1 MRERFDAGTGLVAVG
16 AVLLLVSLFIRWYDP
31 GGDAWAVFESLD
43 LVLAGAAVCGLLAVA
58 PRFGTGGLGRAL
70 PIISVAA
77 FAVVLVQLI
86 DPPPVVRHSD
96 LATGAWL
103 ALAATATMALGAIL
117 GAASISVTVDVR
129 GRERRRRTAA
139 IDARE
144 SAARGGRGRRGGR
157 CRARAAGPSLRA
169 PRRAVAR
176 AARAGHRRAR
186 GGSAAHAGPRPGRAD
201 TGVMSAVAS
210 GLSFEV
216 LRFTV
221 EPVSAEVALLELEGR
236 FRAETR
242 RRLGVPRL
250 MAESDEGSREVAP
263 AAASEAQ
270 AEPDGGLWRASYAV
284 ALEILDDGS
293 FALAVGRELL
303 VGLPAPDLAETSGE
317 REVRL
322 AREANA
328 LRRTADEARAAAAA
342 ALASVGTERQA
353 REATEAEMAEARMA
367 RDDHARRAASLDD
380 ELAQLRREHAAELVR
395 RDEEQAAALAGR
407 DEEAARV
414 AEERVAELEAE
425 AAEARRE
432 PAGRARGGRGHAARP
447 RARARACRGGRG
459 RSAPRAGHRARRR
472 AGAGGRR
479 RRERTTT
486 SRPRPWLA
494 PTATRRWPPRA
505 PRPTTTRPTSSIHP
519 AGEPATEVAERPRR
533 RPAPGA
539 GDEGS
544 EDATEVATRE
554 RRPGPVAGDPGE
566 TVRVLGARRPR
577 RTGEGTPAEAAPGTA
592 AIGARHIEPGQAPRR
607 SAAAAWLARCWPS
620 RR

>member
-1 MRERFDAGTGLVAVG
+1 
-16 AVLLLVSLFIRWYDP
+16 
-31 GGDAWAVFESLD
+31 
-43 LVLAGAAVCGLLAVA
+43 
-58 PRFGTGGLGRAL
+58 
-70 PIISVAA
+70 
-77 FAVVLVQLI
+77 
-86 DPPPVVRHSD
+86 
-96 LATGAWL
+96 
-103 ALAATATMALGAIL
+103 
-117 GAASISVTVDVR
+117 
-129 GRERRRRTAA
+129 
-139 IDARE
+139 
-144 SAARGGRGRRGGR
+144 
-157 CRARAAGPSLRA
+157 
-169 PRRAVAR
+169 
-176 AARAGHRRAR
+176 
-186 GGSAAHAGPRPGRAD
+186 
-201 TGVMSAVAS
+201 MSAVAS

-263 AAASEAQ
+263 AAANEAQ

-367 RDDHARRAASLDD
+367 RDDHARRASSLDD

-407 DEEAARV
+407 DEEAARA

-425 AAEARRE
+425 AAEARRSL
-432 PAGRARGGRGHAARP
+432 RAARAEAEALRRDLERERERAEAAEAAVRRGRVTELDGEP
-447 RARARACRGGRG
+447 VQADEGDADDAERATAVVVPDGDEALAAARAEA
-459 RSAPRAGHRARRR
+459 H
-472 AGAGGRR
+472 
-479 RRERTTT
+479 EDHDDIFD
-486 SRPRPWLA
+486 
-494 PTATRRWPPRA
+494 PPG
-505 PRPTTTRPTSSIHP
+505 
-519 AGEPATEVAERPRR
+519 GEPATEIAERPRGR
-533 RPAPGA
+533 ADA
-539 GDEGS
+539 GS
-544 EDATEVATRE
+544 EDATEVATRQ
-554 RRPGPVAGDPGE
+554 RPASVAGDPGE

-592 AIGARHIEPGQAPRR
+592 AIGARHIEPGQTPRR
-607 SAAAAWLARCWPS
+607 SAAAAWLARLLAFAALVVVVVALLLVVKPF
-620 RR
+620 

>member
-1 MRERFDAGTGLVAVG
+1 
-16 AVLLLVSLFIRWYDP
+16 
-31 GGDAWAVFESLD
+31 
-43 LVLAGAAVCGLLAVA
+43 
-58 PRFGTGGLGRAL
+58 
-70 PIISVAA
+70 
-77 FAVVLVQLI
+77 
-86 DPPPVVRHSD
+86 
-96 LATGAWL
+96 
-103 ALAATATMALGAIL
+103 
-117 GAASISVTVDVR
+117 
-129 GRERRRRTAA
+129 
-139 IDARE
+139 
-144 SAARGGRGRRGGR
+144 
-157 CRARAAGPSLRA
+157 
-169 PRRAVAR
+169 
-176 AARAGHRRAR
+176 
-186 GGSAAHAGPRPGRAD
+186 
-201 TGVMSAVAS
+201 MSAVAS

-263 AAASEAQ
+263 AAANEAQ

-342 ALASVGTERQA
+342 ALASVCTERQA

-367 RDDHARRAASLDD
+367 RDDHARRASSLDD

-395 RDEEQAAALAGR
+395 RDEERAAALAGR
-407 DEEAARV
+407 DEEAARA

-425 AAEARRE
+425 AAEARRSL
-432 PAGRARGGRGHAARP
+432 RAARAEAEAMRRDLERERERAEAAEAAVRRGRVTEFDGEP
-447 RARARACRGGRG
+447 VQRDEAGEPDDAEQATAVVVPDGDEALAAARAEAD
-459 RSAPRAGHRARRR
+459 
-472 AGAGGRR
+472 
-479 RRERTTT
+479 EDEIDIFD
-486 SRPRPWLA
+486 
-494 PTATRRWPPRA
+494 PPA
-505 PRPTTTRPTSSIHP
+505 D
-519 AGEPATEVAERPRR
+519 EPATEIAERPR
-533 RPAPGA
+533 G
-539 GDEGS
+539 GGGS
-544 EDATEVATRE
+544 EDATEVAPWK
-554 RRPGPVAGDPGE
+554 RPAPVAGDPGE

-592 AIGARHIEPGQAPRR
+592 AIGARHIEPGQTPRR
-607 SAAAAWLARCWPS
+607 SAAAAWLARLLAFAALVVVVVALLLVVKPF
-620 RR
+620 

>member
-1 MRERFDAGTGLVAVG
+1 
-16 AVLLLVSLFIRWYDP
+16 
-31 GGDAWAVFESLD
+31 
-43 LVLAGAAVCGLLAVA
+43 
-58 PRFGTGGLGRAL
+58 
-70 PIISVAA
+70 
-77 FAVVLVQLI
+77 
-86 DPPPVVRHSD
+86 
-96 LATGAWL
+96 
-103 ALAATATMALGAIL
+103 
-117 GAASISVTVDVR
+117 
-129 GRERRRRTAA
+129 
-139 IDARE
+139 
-144 SAARGGRGRRGGR
+144 
-157 CRARAAGPSLRA
+157 
-169 PRRAVAR
+169 
-176 AARAGHRRAR
+176 
-186 GGSAAHAGPRPGRAD
+186 
-201 TGVMSAVAS
+201 MSAVAS

-250 MAESDEGSREVAP
+250 MAESDDGSREVAP

-284 ALEILDDGS
+284 ALEVLDDGS

-353 REATEAEMAEARMA
+353 REATEAEIADARMA
-367 RDDHARRAASLDD
+367 RDDHARHAASLDD

-407 DEEAARV
+407 DEEAAQA

-425 AAEARRE
+425 AAEARRSLRAARAEAEAMRRDLERERERAEAAEAAVRRGRVTELDGEPVQAGDADDE
-432 PAGRARGGRGHAARP
+432 PATAVMAPDADEALAAARAEADEDDTDIFDP
-447 RARARACRGGRG
+447 
-459 RSAPRAGHRARRR
+459 
-472 AGAGGRR
+472 
-479 RRERTTT
+479 
-486 SRPRPWLA
+486 
-494 PTATRRWPPRA
+494 
-505 PRPTTTRPTSSIHP
+505 P

-533 RPAPGA
+533 RPA

-554 RRPGPVAGDPGE
+554 RPEPVAGDPGE

-577 RTGEGTPAEAAPGTA
+577 RTGEGKPADAAPGTA

-607 SAAAAWLARCWPS
+607 SAAAAWLARILAFAALTVVVLALLLVVKPF
-620 RR
+620 

>member
-1 MRERFDAGTGLVAVG
+1 
-16 AVLLLVSLFIRWYDP
+16 
-31 GGDAWAVFESLD
+31 
-43 LVLAGAAVCGLLAVA
+43 
-58 PRFGTGGLGRAL
+58 
-70 PIISVAA
+70 
-77 FAVVLVQLI
+77 
-86 DPPPVVRHSD
+86 
-96 LATGAWL
+96 
-103 ALAATATMALGAIL
+103 
-117 GAASISVTVDVR
+117 
-129 GRERRRRTAA
+129 
-139 IDARE
+139 
-144 SAARGGRGRRGGR
+144 
-157 CRARAAGPSLRA
+157 
-169 PRRAVAR
+169 
-176 AARAGHRRAR
+176 
-186 GGSAAHAGPRPGRAD
+186 
-201 TGVMSAVAS
+201 MSAVAS

-263 AAASEAQ
+263 AAADEAQ

-367 RDDHARRAASLDD
+367 RDDHARRASSLDD

-395 RDEEQAAALAGR
+395 RDEERAAALAGR
-407 DEEAARV
+407 DEDAARA

-425 AAEARRE
+425 AAEARRSL
-432 PAGRARGGRGHAARP
+432 RAARAEAEAMRRDLERERERAEAAEAAVRRGRVTELDGEP
-447 RARARACRGGRG
+447 VQADEAGDADDADESAARVVPDGDEALAAARADAHDDDIFDP
-459 RSAPRAGHRARRR
+459 SAD
-472 AGAGGRR
+472 
-479 RRERTTT
+479 
-486 SRPRPWLA
+486 
-494 PTATRRWPPRA
+494 
-505 PRPTTTRPTSSIHP
+505 
-519 AGEPATEVAERPRR
+519 EPATEIAERPR
-533 RPAPGA
+533 GG
-539 GDEGS
+539 GDVSS
-544 EDATEVATRE
+544 EDATEVATWQ
-554 RRPGPVAGDPGE
+554 RPAFVAGDPGE

-592 AIGARHIEPGQAPRR
+592 AIGARHIEPGQTPRR
-607 SAAAAWLARCWPS
+607 SAAAAWLARLLAFAALVVVVVALLLVVKPF
-620 RR
+620 

>member
-1 MRERFDAGTGLVAVG
+1 
-16 AVLLLVSLFIRWYDP
+16 
-31 GGDAWAVFESLD
+31 
-43 LVLAGAAVCGLLAVA
+43 
-58 PRFGTGGLGRAL
+58 
-70 PIISVAA
+70 
-77 FAVVLVQLI
+77 
-86 DPPPVVRHSD
+86 
-96 LATGAWL
+96 
-103 ALAATATMALGAIL
+103 
-117 GAASISVTVDVR
+117 
-129 GRERRRRTAA
+129 
-139 IDARE
+139 
-144 SAARGGRGRRGGR
+144 
-157 CRARAAGPSLRA
+157 
-169 PRRAVAR
+169 
-176 AARAGHRRAR
+176 
-186 GGSAAHAGPRPGRAD
+186 
-201 TGVMSAVAS
+201 MSAVAS

-263 AAASEAQ
+263 AAANEAQ

-380 ELAQLRREHAAELVR
+380 ELAQLRREHAAELGR
-395 RDEEQAAALAGR
+395 RDEEQATALAGR
-407 DEEAARV
+407 DEEAARA

-425 AAEARRE
+425 AAEARRSL
-432 PAGRARGGRGHAARP
+432 RAARAEAEAMRRDLERERERAEAAEAAVRRGRVTELDGEP
-447 RARARACRGGRG
+447 VQTANAGADEDDGETAGDLAVPDGGEALAAARADADEDETDIFD
-459 RSAPRAGHRARRR
+459 P
-472 AGAGGRR
+472 
-479 RRERTTT
+479 
-486 SRPRPWLA
+486 
-494 PTATRRWPPRA
+494 
-505 PRPTTTRPTSSIHP
+505 P
-519 AGEPATEVAERPRR
+519 AGEPATEVAERPRG
-533 RPAPGA
+533 RPSRGA
-539 GDEGS
+539 DHDAG

-554 RRPGPVAGDPGE
+554 RRPPPVAGDPGE

-577 RTGEGTPAEAAPGTA
+577 RTGE
-592 AIGARHIEPGQAPRR
+592 
-607 SAAAAWLARCWPS
+607 
-620 RR
+620 

>member
-1 MRERFDAGTGLVAVG
+1 
-16 AVLLLVSLFIRWYDP
+16 
-31 GGDAWAVFESLD
+31 
-43 LVLAGAAVCGLLAVA
+43 
-58 PRFGTGGLGRAL
+58 
-70 PIISVAA
+70 
-77 FAVVLVQLI
+77 
-86 DPPPVVRHSD
+86 
-96 LATGAWL
+96 
-103 ALAATATMALGAIL
+103 
-117 GAASISVTVDVR
+117 
-129 GRERRRRTAA
+129 
-139 IDARE
+139 
-144 SAARGGRGRRGGR
+144 
-157 CRARAAGPSLRA
+157 
-169 PRRAVAR
+169 
-176 AARAGHRRAR
+176 
-186 GGSAAHAGPRPGRAD
+186 
-201 TGVMSAVAS
+201 MSAVAS

-250 MAESDEGSREVAP
+250 MAETDDGSSEVAP
-263 AAASEAQ
+263 AAADEAQ

-284 ALEILDDGS
+284 ALELLDDGS

-367 RDDHARRAASLDD
+367 RDDHARRAASLDE

-395 RDEEQAAALAGR
+395 RDEERAAALAGR
-407 DEEAARV
+407 DEEAAR
-414 AEERVAELEAE
+414 AADERVAELEAE

-432 PAGRARGGRGHAARP
+432 PAGRARGGRGDAPRP
-447 RARARACRGGRG
+447 RARARARRGGRG
-459 RSAPRAGHRARRR
+459 RGAPRPGHRARRR
-472 AGAGGRR
+472 ARAGRGRPTTSGRR
-479 RRERTTT
+479 
-486 SRPRPWLA
+486 PWSP

-505 PRPTTTRPTSSIHP
+505 PRPTRTRPTSSIP
-519 AGEPATEVAERPRR
+519 RRPRPATEVAERPP
-533 RPAPGA
+533 RPRGP
-539 GDEGS
+539 
-544 EDATEVATRE
+544 ATTAARTPPRSPPRE
-554 RRPGPVAGDPGE
+554 RPEPVAGDPGE

-592 AIGARHIEPGQAPRR
+592 AIGARHIEPGQTPQR
-607 SAAAAWLARCWPS
+607 SAAAAWLARTLAFAALAVVVLALLLVVKPF
-620 RR
+620 

>member
-1 MRERFDAGTGLVAVG
+1 
-16 AVLLLVSLFIRWYDP
+16 
-31 GGDAWAVFESLD
+31 
-43 LVLAGAAVCGLLAVA
+43 
-58 PRFGTGGLGRAL
+58 
-70 PIISVAA
+70 
-77 FAVVLVQLI
+77 
-86 DPPPVVRHSD
+86 
-96 LATGAWL
+96 
-103 ALAATATMALGAIL
+103 
-117 GAASISVTVDVR
+117 
-129 GRERRRRTAA
+129 
-139 IDARE
+139 
-144 SAARGGRGRRGGR
+144 
-157 CRARAAGPSLRA
+157 
-169 PRRAVAR
+169 
-176 AARAGHRRAR
+176 
-186 GGSAAHAGPRPGRAD
+186 
-201 TGVMSAVAS
+201 MSAVAS

-284 ALEILDDGS
+284 ALEVLDDGS

-342 ALASVGTERQA
+342 ALASVGIERQA
-353 REATEAEMAEARMA
+353 REASEAEMAEARMA
-367 RDDHARRAASLDD
+367 RDDHARRASSLDD

-395 RDEEQAAALAGR
+395 RDEERAAALAGR
-407 DEEAARV
+407 DEEAARA

-425 AAEARRE
+425 AAEARRSLRGARAEAEALRRDLERERERAEAAEAAVRRGRVTELDGEPVQAGAVEDDGEPVQTGAAEDDGE
-432 PAGRARGGRGHAARP
+432 PATDVPVPDGDEALAAAR
-447 RARARACRGGRG
+447 A
-459 RSAPRAGHRARRR
+459 SADEDDLDIFDP
-472 AGAGGRR
+472 
-479 RRERTTT
+479 
-486 SRPRPWLA
+486 
-494 PTATRRWPPRA
+494 
-505 PRPTTTRPTSSIHP
+505 P
-519 AGEPATEVAERPRR
+519 AGEPATEIAERPGRR
-533 RPAPGA
+533 AGRGA
-539 GDEGS
+539 DHDAG

-554 RRPGPVAGDPGE
+554 RRPAPVAGDPGE

-592 AIGARHIEPGQAPRR
+592 AIGARHIEPGQTPRH
-607 SAAAAWLARCWPS
+607 SAAAAWLARLLAFAALVVVVVALVLVVKPF
-620 RR
+620 